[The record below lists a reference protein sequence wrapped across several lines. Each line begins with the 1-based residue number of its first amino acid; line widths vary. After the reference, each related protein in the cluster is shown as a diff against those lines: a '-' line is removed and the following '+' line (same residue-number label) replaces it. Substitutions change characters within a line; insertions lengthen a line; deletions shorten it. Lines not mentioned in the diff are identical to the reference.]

1 MIYWMEDSIELTSM
15 VEGHVGVE
23 GDFHGLRLALA
34 TQLAAAAIVC
44 LLLDAAVDEGV
55 EFCRG
60 HDCFALL
67 CVELIESF
75 DR

>member
-1 MIYWMEDSIELTSM
+1 VIYWMEDSIELTSM

-34 TQLAAAAIVC
+34 TQLAAVAIVC

-55 EFCRG
+55 EFRGG

-67 CVELIESF
+67 CLALS
-75 DR
+75 

>member
-1 MIYWMEDSIELTSM
+1 M
-15 VEGHVGVE
+15 VEGDVGVK

-34 TQLAAAAIVC
+34 TQLAAGAIIC